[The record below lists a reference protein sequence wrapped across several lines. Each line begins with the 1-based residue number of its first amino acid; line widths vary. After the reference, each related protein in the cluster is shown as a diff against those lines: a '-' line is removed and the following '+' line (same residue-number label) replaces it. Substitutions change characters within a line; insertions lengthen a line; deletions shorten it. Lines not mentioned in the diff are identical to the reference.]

1 MTVKRNSRI
10 NTITKRLGIPLDI
23 SKGIEEAEVGII
35 VSGFFTSD
43 GVDEVG
49 DIITREATENAIPKY
64 REWGNIRYMHMPKPV
79 AKVLGIGKD
88 DGLKWNEV
96 KIHVLDPEAVF
107 QVRNGLLK
115 ALSVGIIIWSWDD
128 IEILDDGTW
137 VINQYD
143 LVVISLV
150 DHPANYD
157 ARLFLDDDKAVPITN
172 EIRQLVNTEGF
183 AMVAKALGAV
193 SPVELEEFDMADLT
207 ETNLP
212 EEEILEETEEVLTE
226 ELSLESEE
234 SEEEEVLT
242 EELIMDEEESEEEE
256 VLTEELALEAD
267 EEEEVL
273 TEELDMGEEETI
285 EAVTDDTLT
294 LSVDDEDVEEIF
306 TEETQLLNLSVS
318 GLRSLIEET
327 VKGLLNTMQEVTPE
341 VPEEEQVETE
351 LSADEDEPSD
361 DESTLA
367 ERLEELVEENKL
379 LQTENS
385 ELKEVQQRKG
395 MIHSDTPIHE
405 TLEEMENEEEGSDLL
420 KDAIK
425 KHVSQPV
432 TGVMTI
438 RSR

>member
-143 LVVISLV
+143 LVEISLV